1 MSVGPAGSPWC
12 AGNIAENVAINTT
25 DVVTNVATSV
35 STSVN
40 RGLDGI
46 IPSDNDFADVDIY
59 GGGSVDQLFI
69 NRDGVISYDPGDDV
83 FFEDIL
89 NGSGNNAF
97 VFNQVNDLVDNDGGA
112 AWIGEVSG
120 GNGGFDGMGGTATTG
135 AGGMWGSNNGDDGY
149 VTGS

>member
-1 MSVGPAGSPWC
+1 D
-12 AGNIAENVAINTT
+12 VA
-25 DVVTNVATSV
+25 TNVATSV

-40 RGLDGI
+40 LGLDGI

-83 FFEDIL
+83 SFEDILNGSL

-97 VFNQVNDLVDNDGGA
+97 VFNQVNDLVDNDTLSDPQVHNNGNFQQQGSA
-112 AWIGEVSG
+112 SG
-120 GNGGFDGMGGTATTG
+120 GFAKTGDGIN
-135 AGGMWGSNNGDDGY
+135 AGGGGGDGGGDANADGGSGGR
-149 VTGS
+149 GSAYGSDAFGG